1 MAELTGK
8 INREIAV
15 YIDRK
20 GNITD
25 ISIGDSSTVSLPFIE
40 GKRSLKRLS
49 GIRCV
54 HTHPSG
60 GGMVSVVDISSMID
74 LRLDAMIA
82 IGVKNGEVDEIYA
95 ALPQRDDSGE
105 F

>member
-1 MAELTGK
+1 MAELTEK

-25 ISIGDSSTVSLPFIE
+25 ISIGDSSTVSLPLVE
-40 GKRSLKRLS
+40 GRRSFNRLS

-60 GGMVSVVDISSMID
+60 GGMVSAVDLSSMLN
-74 LRLDAMIA
+74 LRLM
-82 IGVKNGEVDEIYA
+82 
-95 ALPQRDDSGE
+95 L
-105 F
+105 